1 MTGREKSDMTD
12 AGITVSYRLI
22 QTAGGALIVERERES

>member
-1 MTGREKSDMTD
+1 MTD

-22 QTAGGALIVERERES
+22 QTAGGALIVERERKLMWYGRE